1 MALVK
6 TSDLASYEAPARPA
20 SIPGPEVER
29 LAVPVRTMIA
39 QRRADQRLRARQ
51 DKAAERLGAATEELA
66 TGIAEAAA
74 AAEELRRALGQ
85 ISGAAELAAGAAHQ
99 SQMAVASLNQVFAQA
114 RQEAALS
121 GRRIQDLRGALN
133 EVVGEIGELVASVQ
147 AATARQLRSVE
158 IVTALESQAAAIGQ
172 ITEVVGDIS
181 DQTSLLALNA
191 AIEAARAGEA
201 GRGIALAAVDVC
213 GFAETSDASA
223 REVLGLAT
231 AIGTEVHTLADRIAQ
246 AAAQATAEAHRGQ
259 AVISSLEAIRTDMA
273 AMTEGGQAILTA
285 VVKAEAGTLEAQRG
299 AEQVASAAEQQSA
312 ATIQA
317 ERAVQ
322 QQTAALEQS
331 QQTARAL
338 AELGER
344 LQDGASGRSAEQVG
358 VASEELSAMVQQ
370 LSGAA
375 GEILLAIDHI
385 SRGAQLQAA
394 STAQST
400 AAVADIEAA
409 AGLTRAA
416 AEQALA
422 RASTLAPTLSASR
435 EAVAGLHRGVI
446 AGLRETEVDIALT
459 ASLQT
464 SARRIEKIVDRI
476 TLVAVQINMLAVSGA
491 VEAARAGDQG
501 RGFTVVSTDIRNLA
515 RDSSDNANRI
525 KDTVCHVQ
533 DQIAAVRRGLEDSA
547 TAATG
552 GIAKNQAIVDRF
564 AGIEAEMALLRD
576 AAAAILAGTDASL
589 AAVRD
594 VLGGAGQAAAAAAE
608 ASGAAVEAATAARQ
622 QAQGAEDLAA
632 AIEEIAS
639 LADELQMAGS

>member
-6 TSDLASYEAPARPA
+6 TSELPGHEALSRPESLLKPESARPA
-20 SIPGPEVER
+20 PPAQTS
-29 LAVPVRTMIA
+29 IA
-39 QRRADQRLRARQ
+39 QRRTAQRLRARQ

-85 ISGAAELAAGAAHQ
+85 ISGSAEQAAGAAHQ
-99 SQMAVASLNQVFAQA
+99 SQKAVSSLNQVFAQA
-114 RQEAALS
+114 RQQAELS
-121 GRRIQDLRGALN
+121 GRRIHDLRGALN
-133 EVVGEIGELVASVQ
+133 DVGGDIGGLVASVQ
-147 AATARQLRSVE
+147 AATARQLQSVE
-158 IVTALESQAAAIGQ
+158 IVTALEAQATAIGQ

-181 DQTSLLALNA
+181 EQTSLLALNA
-191 AIEAARAGEA
+191 AIEAARAGEH
-201 GRGIALAAVDVC
+201 GRGFAVVADEVRA
-213 GFAETSDASA
+213 FAETSDTSA
-223 REVLGLAT
+223 REVLELAT
-231 AIGTEVHTLADRIAQ
+231 AIGAEVRTLAERIGQ
-246 AAAQATAEAHRGQ
+246 AAAQATAEAHSGQ
-259 AVISSLEAIRTDMA
+259 VVIASLEAIRGEMA
-273 AMTEGGQAILTA
+273 AMAEGAQAILTA

-312 ATIQA
+312 ATIEA

-331 QQTARAL
+331 QETARAL

-344 LQDGASGRSAEQVG
+344 LQDGGSARSAEQVG
-358 VASEELSAMVQQ
+358 VAAEQLSAMVQQ

-394 STAQST
+394 ATAQST
-400 AAVADIEAA
+400 TAVADIETA

-416 AEQALA
+416 AAHALE

-435 EAVAGLHRGVI
+435 GAVDRLNRGVI
-446 AGLRETEVDIALT
+446 DALQQTQADIALT
-459 ASLQT
+459 ASLET
-464 SARRIEKIVDRI
+464 AARRIEKIVDRI
-476 TLVAVQINMLAVSGA
+476 ALVAVQTNMLAVSGA

-501 RGFTVVSTDIRNLA
+501 RGFTVVSNDIRNLA
-515 RDSSDNANRI
+515 RDSSDNADRI
-525 KDTVCHVQ
+525 KETVGH
-533 DQIAAVRRGLEDSA
+533 IRSRMAAVRRGLEDSA
-547 TAATG
+547 AAAAA

-564 AGIEAEMALLRD
+564 AVIEAEMALLRD
-576 AAAAILAGTDASL
+576 AAAVILAGTDASL

-594 VLGGAGQAAAAAAE
+594 VLGGAAQASAAAGE
-608 ASGAAVEAATAARQ
+608 ASGAALEAATAARE

-639 LADELQMAGS
+639 LADELQTADG